1 MEDVMAKSDC
11 FRSYVKCV
19 NQNAYWDVAGD
30 LDCAVD
36 LLNCLGKK
44 LVFKPRPGTAKATAA
59 RALAEKVR
67 RSAKEAKSLDR
78 AVSIAVRDAS
88 VIAAVD
94 RFVNS
99 FKDN

>member
-11 FRSYVKCV
+11 FRTYVKCV
-19 NQNAYWDVAGD
+19 NQNPYWDVAGD

-67 RSAKEAKSLDR
+67 RSAKEAKSLNQ
-78 AVSIAVRDAS
+78 AVGIAVKDAR
-88 VIAAVD
+88 VIAALD
-94 RFVNS
+94 RFVDGFEDS
-99 FKDN
+99 